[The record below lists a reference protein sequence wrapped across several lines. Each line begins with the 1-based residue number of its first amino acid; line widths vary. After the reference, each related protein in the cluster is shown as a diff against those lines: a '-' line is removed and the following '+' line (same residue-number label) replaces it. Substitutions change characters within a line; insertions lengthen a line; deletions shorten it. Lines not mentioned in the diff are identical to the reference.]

1 MFADLKGKVAVITG
15 ASKGIGRGIAARFG
29 QEKMK
34 VVVNFHHDSEQADTV
49 VEEVKRA
56 GGDAIAVRADVSKED
71 EIKRLIEVTIE
82 TFGCL
87 DVLVNNAGIQ
97 TTCPSH
103 ELSLEDW
110 HKVMDTN
117 LTGAF
122 VACREAIKFM
132 LAHNIQGN
140 IINVS
145 SVHQKIPKPF
155 HVHYASSKGGLRL
168 LTETLALEYAPHG
181 IRVNTIAPGAIATSM
196 NEHILSD
203 PEQNEVVRSLIPM
216 NRVGEPKEIASSAA
230 WLASEEAN
238 YVTGI
243 TLFVD
248 GGMTL
253 YPFFLKG

>member
-1 MFADLKGKVAVITG
+1 MFTDLAGKVAVITG
-15 ASKGIGRGIAARFG
+15 ASKGIGRGIAVRFG

-34 VVVNFHHDSEQADTV
+34 VVVNDYHNSDQASMV
-49 VEEVKRA
+49 VEEVKKA
-56 GGDAIAVRADVSKED
+56 GGDAIAVCADVSRED
-71 EIKRLIEVTIE
+71 EIKRLIKTAVE
-82 TFGCL
+82 TFGSL

-103 ELSLEDW
+103 ELSLEEW

-117 LTGAF
+117 LTGPF
-122 VACREAIKFM
+122 VACREAIKYM
-132 LAHNIQGN
+132 LAHNILGN

-145 SVHQKIPKPF
+145 SVHQKIPKPL
-155 HVHYASSKGGLRL
+155 HAHYASSKGGLRM

-181 IRVNTIAPGAIATSM
+181 IRINTIAPGAIATPM
-196 NEHILSD
+196 NDHILSD
-203 PEQNEVVRSLIPM
+203 PKQNEVVLSLIPM
-216 NRVGEPKEIASSAA
+216 NRVGEPKQIASAAA
-230 WLASEEAN
+230 WLASEEAS
-238 YVTGI
+238 YVTGV

>member
-1 MFADLKGKVAVITG
+1 MFQELAGKVAVITG
-15 ASKGIGRGIAARFG
+15 ASQGIGRGIAVRYG

-34 VVVNFHHDSEQADTV
+34 VVVNYARSEEMARQT
-49 VEEVKRA
+49 VEEVKAA
-56 GGDAIAVRADVSKED
+56 GGDAIAVKADVAKED
-71 EIKRLIEVTIE
+71 EVIRLIQTAID
-82 TFGCL
+82 TFGRI

-97 TTCPSH
+97 TTVPSH
-103 ELSLEDW
+103 ELSLDDW

-122 VACREAIKFM
+122 VGAREAIKFM
-132 LAHNIQGN
+132 LANDIKGN
-140 IINVS
+140 ILNIS

-155 HVHYASSKGGLRL
+155 HAHYASSKGGLRL

-181 IRVNTIAPGAIATSM
+181 IRVNTIAPGAISTHM

-203 PEQNEVVRSLIPM
+203 PKQNEVVRSLIPM
-216 NRVGEPKEIASSAA
+216 DKIGETKHIASAAA
-230 WLASEEAN
+230 WLASEEAA
-238 YVTGI
+238 YVTGV

-253 YPFFLKG
+253 YPFYLK

>member
-1 MFADLKGKVAVITG
+1 MFTDLAGKVAVITG
-15 ASKGIGRGIAARFG
+15 ASKGIGRGIAVRFG

-34 VVVNFHHDSEQADTV
+34 VFINYHHDSDMADKV
-49 VEEVKRA
+49 VEEVKEA
-56 GGDAIAVRADVSKED
+56 GGEAIAVRADVSKEE
-71 EIKRLIEVTIE
+71 EIKQLIETAIE
-82 TFGCL
+82 TFGSL

-122 VACREAIKFM
+122 VGCRETIKYM

-181 IRVNTIAPGAIATSM
+181 IRVNTIAPGAIATPM

-203 PEQNEVVRSLIPM
+203 PKQHEAVLSLIPM
-216 NRVGEPKEIASSAA
+216 NRVGEPKQVASAAA
-230 WLASEEAN
+230 WLASEEAS
-238 YVTGI
+238 YVTGV